1 MEMNETELLR
11 IQSEARAD
19 EAAENQTQEG
29 AEPVSEGE
37 YIPADL
43 SQEFAEFLDLMAKVA
58 GHGLALPAIPA
69 RFSHQANVDIA
80 SAAIKLCQKYGI
92 DARAVLI
99 GEDSTI
105 GAWLGLGVALGL
117 PSYQCWAD
125 WKAKK
130 AAEVKKG
137 AESGEGDNKRA
148 DE

>member
-19 EAAENQTQEG
+19 EAAENPAQDGPEVAT
-29 AEPVSEGE
+29 AGE

-69 RFSHQANVDIA
+69 RFNHQANVDIA
-80 SAAIKLCQKYGI
+80 SAAIKLCEKYGI

-105 GAWLGLGVALGL
+105 GAWLGFGVALGL
-117 PSYQCWAD
+117 PGYQCWAD

-130 AAEVKKG
+130 AAEEKKG
-137 AESGEGDNKRA
+137 AESGEGGNKRA